1 MTSPA
6 ARPLRRICVFC
17 GSSAGGD
24 PRHAEAAVALGRVL
38 AEASITLV
46 YGGGNIGLMGVV
58 ADAVLDNGGEVIGV
72 IPHALM
78 ARELGHTGIQ
88 DLRIVDTMHE
98 RKALM
103 ADLADAFIALPG
115 GIGTLDELCE
125 ILGWG
130 QLGVHH
136 KPMGLLDP
144 TSFFAGFLSFLDHA
158 VDEGF
163 FRREQR
169 DMLLVDDEPRR
180 LLDRFAGYRSP
191 VAHVW
196 VERRDR

>member
-1 MTSPA
+1 MTAPS
-6 ARPLRRICVFC
+6 ARPMQRICVFC
-17 GSSAGGD
+17 GSSPGTDA
-24 PRHAEAAVALGRVL
+24 RHAAAAVALGRVL

-46 YGGGNIGLMGVV
+46 YGGGNVGLMGVL
-58 ADAVLDNGGEVIGV
+58 ADATLAHGGEVIGV
-72 IPHALM
+72 IPHALI

-125 ILGWG
+125 IISWG

-136 KPMGLLDP
+136 KPMGLLDA
-144 TSFFAGFLSFLDHA
+144 SGFFTGFLAFLDHA
-158 VDEGF
+158 VAEGF

-169 DMLLVDDEPRR
+169 DMLLVDDDPRR
-180 LLDRFAGYRSP
+180 MLDRFATYRSP

-196 VERRDR
+196 VERSDR